1 MNRVAAVVVTYNR
14 KEMLKKCLESLL
26 IQTTPCDVLV
36 VDNASTDG
44 TADYLKSLKKGKKIR
59 VLRMNQNLG
68 GAGGFNMGIR
78 KAVEYGY
85 EYIWLM
91 DDDTFPK
98 PDALGRLLDADEQLE
113 GNYGFLSSVV
123 LWKDGSGCKMNRQK
137 VKKDFYKDAGL
148 LNNGLIPVEQ
158 ATFVSL
164 FLKAETV
171 KKAGLPVKE
180 FFIWGDD
187 LEYTRRLAV
196 RMKMPCYLV
205 GKSQVVHAM
214 GTNNGSCIA
223 TDVPER
229 IDRYRY
235 AYRNEN
241 FAYRY
246 EGIRGILYY
255 VAKCGFNIVRI
266 WIKGENHR
274 LRRSWI
280 IMSQMVS
287 GLWFNPKIEKMNQ
300 NSRAS
305 GERLPIL

>member
-1 MNRVAAVVVTYNR
+1 MNRIVAVVVTCNR
-14 KEMLKKCLESLL
+14 KELLKQCIESLL
-26 IQTTPCDVLV
+26 LQTASCDVLI

-44 TADYLKSLKKGKKIR
+44 TAEFLKTLDKEEKVHVIESQR
-59 VLRMNQNLG
+59 NLG
-68 GAGGFNMGIR
+68 GAGGFNLGIR
-78 KAVEYGY
+78 SAVEYGY
-85 EYIWLM
+85 EYIWIM
-91 DDDTFPK
+91 DDDTLPR
-98 PDALGRLLDADEQLE
+98 PDALGKLLEADEILD
-113 GNYGFLSSVV
+113 GDYGFLSSAV
-123 LWKDGSGCKMNRQK
+123 LWTDGRGCKMNRQK
-137 VKKDFYKDAGL
+137 VKKNFYENVGL
-148 LNNGLIPVEQ
+148 LTTSLIPVEQ

-164 FLKAETV
+164 FLRTETV

-187 LEYTRRLAV
+187 LEYTRRIAV

-214 GTNNGSCIA
+214 RTNNGSCIA

-246 EGIRGILYY
+246 EGIGGIIYY
-255 VAKCGFNIVRI
+255 IAKCVFNILKI
-266 WIKGENHR
+266 WVKGDSYR

-280 IMSQMVS
+280 VLSQMFAGFRFNPEIETVS
-287 GLWFNPKIEKMNQ
+287 GG
-300 NSRAS
+300 NS
-305 GERLPIL
+305 I

>member
-1 MNRVAAVVVTYNR
+1 MKAKNRITAVVVTRDR
-14 KEMLKKCLESLL
+14 KEVLGQCIERLL
-26 IQTTPCDVLV
+26 MQTAVCDILI

-44 TADYLKSLKKGKKIR
+44 TSEYLKKFIKENKKNNQIR
-59 VLRMNQNLG
+59 VLRSARNLG
-68 GAGGFNMGIR
+68 GAGGFNLGVR
-78 KAVEYGY
+78 KAVECGY

-91 DDDTFPK
+91 DDDTLPR
-98 PDALGRLLDADEQLE
+98 PDALGKLLDASEYLE

-123 LWKDGSGCKMNRQK
+123 LWTDGKGCKMNRQK
-137 VKKDFYKDAGL
+137 LKKTYYDHAGL
-148 LNNGLIPVEQ
+148 LAQSLIPVEQ

-164 FLKAETV
+164 FLKTSTV

-196 RMKMPCYLV
+196 RMQMPCYLV

-214 GTNNGSCIA
+214 RTNNGSCIA

-246 EGIRGILYY
+246 EGIKGIIYY
-255 VAKCGFNIVRI
+255 IAKCCFNILRI
-266 WIKGENHR
+266 WVKGEDHR
-274 LRRSWI
+274 LRRSWVI
-280 IMSQMVS
+280 LSQMVS
-287 GLWFNPKIEKMNQ
+287 GLWFNPKIETV
-300 NSRAS
+300 AS
-305 GERLPIL
+305 QPDC

>member
-1 MNRVAAVVVTYNR
+1 MNQVVAVVVTYNR
-14 KEMLKKCLESLL
+14 KEMLKQCIERLF
-26 IQTTPCDVLV
+26 IQTASCDVLV
-36 VDNASTDG
+36 VDNASSDG
-44 TADYLKSLKKGKKIR
+44 TEAYLKDLKKEKKIR
-59 VLRMNQNLG
+59 VIRSSRNLG
-68 GAGGFNMGIR
+68 GAGGFNLGLR

-85 EYIWLM
+85 EYVWVM
-91 DDDTFPK
+91 DDDTFPQ
-98 PDALGRLLDADEQLE
+98 PDALGKLLDADEYLE
-113 GNYGFLSSVV
+113 GKYGFLSSVV
-123 LWKDGSGCKMNRQK
+123 LWTDGKGCKMNRQK
-137 VKKDFYKDAGL
+137 VKKDFYEDAGL
-148 LNNGLIPVEQ
+148 LTQGLIPVEQ

-164 FLKAETV
+164 FMRTSTV

-214 GTNNGSCIA
+214 RTNNGSCIA

-246 EGIRGILYY
+246 EGIRGIIYY
-255 VAKCGFNIVRI
+255 IAKCCFNIIRI
-266 WIKGENHR
+266 WLKGDSFR

-280 IMSQMVS
+280 VLSQMFA
-287 GLWFNPKIEKMNQ
+287 GFRFNPEIEMLAGRD
-300 NSRAS
+300 SM
-305 GERLPIL
+305 